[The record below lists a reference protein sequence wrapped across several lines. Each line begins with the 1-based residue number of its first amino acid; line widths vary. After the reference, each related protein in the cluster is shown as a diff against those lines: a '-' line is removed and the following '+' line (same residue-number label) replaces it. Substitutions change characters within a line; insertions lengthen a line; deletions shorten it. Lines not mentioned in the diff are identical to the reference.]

1 MKTSII
7 YYILLFSNI
16 YNSLENTI
24 KYLNKFGKKNNN
36 KKVSFNNKDYW
47 KKDLNFLSKKEERN
61 ILANI
66 NEEKI
71 IKEIDL
77 IIKNITKNYENEIFN
92 LSEKINYIINSTL
105 DTQNATNQR
114 EESEKKEIDNLLTE
128 INLLKEN
135 YKKNMNYTYILC
147 GIIFIIF
154 IFFFILDLLK
164 KGSQQVPA
172 FSGYEKAID
181 SKNTNNQLSIV

>member
-164 KGSQQVPA
+164 KSSQQVPA

>member
-36 KKVSFNNKDYW
+36 KKVSFNNKNYW

-164 KGSQQVPA
+164 KSSQQVPA